1 MFSKYVY
8 QTGWICIADLGSTRL
23 VMELDEY
30 EHPLDGVVIDR
41 PLPHEDIIANY
52 SVFKSVYHVEQRLN
66 KRHLQQLLNFKDYRK
81 VDVSHINRL
90 RSLTEIY
97 AVTDTLQCV
106 GQPVPIVEGYA
117 ILQPNY
123 ILATEISKA
132 IDPAGFNETLGHQY
146 VKDNLRPQID
156 DRLWQLEGYRLMR
169 NVHSLDNIIENSGD
183 RKATHLAITRIA
195 NGGLVVYSSTTDLV
209 YIITYGAHY
218 QPVFIGSEGR
228 LSAGYSILNKETYL
242 RIITLL
248 DTYIELQ

>member
-1 MFSKYVY
+1 MFSRYAHGD
-8 QTGWICIADLGSTRL
+8 GWLFIADVGLGRL
-23 VMELDEY
+23 VMETDDY
-30 EHPLDGVVIDR
+30 QHPIEGIFIDR
-41 PLPHEDIIANY
+41 PLNHEDIITNY
-52 SVFKSVYHVEQRLN
+52 SVYRSVYKVEQLRN
-66 KRHLQQLLNFKDYRK
+66 QRHRQQLLNFKDYRK

-97 AVTDTLQCV
+97 AVTDTLQCA
-106 GQPVPIVEGYA
+106 GNPVPIVEGYA

-132 IDPAGFNETLGHQY
+132 IDPAGFNEALGHQY

-242 RIITLL
+242 RIVTLL